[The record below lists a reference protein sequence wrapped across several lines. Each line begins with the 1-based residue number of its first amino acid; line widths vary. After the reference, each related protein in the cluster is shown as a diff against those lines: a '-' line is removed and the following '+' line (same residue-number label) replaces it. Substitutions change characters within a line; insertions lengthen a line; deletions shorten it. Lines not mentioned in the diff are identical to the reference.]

1 MRKVIGGDNYEA
13 DAAHM
18 VEKTTEYLPRA
29 EMYEKYRKNYERYA
43 KIYQAVQPLVG

>member
-1 MRKVIGGDNYEA
+1 MKLMQPIWSR
-13 DAAHM
+13 
-18 VEKTTEYLPRA
+18 KTTEYLSRA